1 MKRFLTILL
10 AATLLLTL
18 CACESKE
25 KDKENDPSITTTT
38 ARFEAPDN
46 VEDLATQFIRAY
58 YLKDLTTQ
66 HNLLLHDARQEW
78 EERQLKDHQT
88 EEAFCSVVQQQANE
102 QGLDVNIRSFDDYLR
117 EFHKRCLEQMPTVY
131 GEYTLSITVT
141 GSVKM
146 NDEELADF
154 VGELSGGFFSPYIE
168 EAQLAN
174 ITEGYVVTVDY
185 SVDGELKDYH
195 QAHTVKA
202 VKCDGQWRVGTYT
215 S

>member
-1 MKRFLTILL
+1 MKRFLAILL

-18 CACESKE
+18 CACKNKDKE
-25 KDKENDPSITTTT
+25 KDAPTITTTT

-88 EEAFCSVVQQQANE
+88 EEAFCAVVQQQADE

-131 GEYTLSITVT
+131 GEHTLSITVT
-141 GSVKM
+141 SSVKL
-146 NDEELADF
+146 NSEELADL
-154 VGELSGGFFSPYIE
+154 VDDLSGGFFRPYIE
-168 EAQLAN
+168 DEQLEK

-185 SVDGELKDYH
+185 SVDGELKDFH

>member
-18 CACESKE
+18 CACKNKDKE
-25 KDKENDPSITTTT
+25 KDAANNTTTT

-66 HNLLLHDARQEW
+66 HNLLLHDARREW

-88 EEAFCSVVQQQANE
+88 EEAFCAVVQQQADE
-102 QGLDVNIRSFDDYLR
+102 QGLDVNIQSFDDYLR
-117 EFHKRCLEQMPTVY
+117 EFHKRCLDQMPVEY

-141 GSVKM
+141 SSVKL
-146 NDEELADF
+146 NSEELTDL
-154 VGELSGGFFSPYIE
+154 VGDLSGGFFSPYIE
-168 EAQLAN
+168 DEQLEK
-174 ITEGYVVTVDY
+174 ITEGYIVTVDY
-185 SVDGELKDYH
+185 RVDGELKDFY
-195 QAHTVKA
+195 QPHTIKA